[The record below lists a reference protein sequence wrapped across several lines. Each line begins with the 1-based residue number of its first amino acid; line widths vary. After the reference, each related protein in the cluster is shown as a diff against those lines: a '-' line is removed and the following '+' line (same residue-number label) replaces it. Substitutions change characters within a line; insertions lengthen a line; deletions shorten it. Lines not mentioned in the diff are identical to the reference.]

1 MKTTDYHAL
10 CNGVY
15 DIAREA
21 GNYIQQQLNNITHT
35 EIEQKG
41 HHNYVTYVDK
51 SAEELIVNRLKD
63 LLPGSGFITEENTAG
78 HNQQLFR
85 WVIDPLDGTTNFIH
99 KVPVFC
105 VSIAL
110 MEGDKVV
117 VGVVYEI
124 NLNECFYAWKG
135 GKAMLNGKEIS
146 VSPVR
151 DFDNSLLATGF
162 PYYDYGR
169 LDDYVTVFKH
179 FMKHTAGLRRL
190 GSAAAD
196 LAYVAC
202 GRFEGFYEY
211 GLNSW
216 DVAAGSFIVEMAGGV
231 VSDFTGGSNYLF
243 GRELIAGNPH
253 AHPEMKKVIGKYFGH
268 I

>member
-1 MKTTDYHAL
+1 MKPEDYKRI
-10 CNGVY
+10 CNEVCN
-15 DIAREA
+15 ISRKA
-21 GNYIQQQLNNITHT
+21 GDYIKQQLTLVDQNAV
-35 EIEQKG
+35 EQKG

-51 SAEELIVNRLKD
+51 TTEELIVKELQT
-63 LLPGSGFITEENTAG
+63 LLPESGFITEENTAG
-78 HNQQLFR
+78 HNSQRFK

-110 MEGDKVV
+110 MEENEVV
-117 VGVVYEI
+117 VGVVYEV
-124 NLNECFYAWKG
+124 NLDECFYAWKG
-135 GKAMLNGKEIS
+135 GKAMLNDSEIS
-146 VSPVR
+146 VSGIK

-169 LDDYVTVFKH
+169 LEDYVTVFKH

-216 DVAAGSFIVEMAGGV
+216 DVAAGAFIVQTAGGV
-231 VSDFTGGSNYLF
+231 VTDFSGGNTYIF
-243 GRELIAGNPH
+243 GRELIAGNPW
-253 AHPEMKKVIGKYFGH
+253 AHPEMKEVINKFFKQQ
-268 I
+268 

>member
-1 MKTTDYHAL
+1 MENSEYQQL
-10 CNGVY
+10 CTNVCE
-15 DIAREA
+15 ISRKA
-21 GNYIQQQLNNITHT
+21 GQYIKEQLNNISQA

-51 SAEELIVNRLKD
+51 SAEELIVADLRK

-78 HNQQLFR
+78 HESQKFK
-85 WVIDPLDGTTNFIH
+85 WIIDPLDGTTNFIH

-110 MEGDKVV
+110 MEGAEIV
-117 VGVVYEI
+117 VGVVYEV
-124 NLNECFYAWKG
+124 NLDECFYAWKG
-135 GKAMLNGKEIS
+135 GKAMLNDSEIS
-146 VSPVR
+146 VSPIK

-169 LDDYVTVFKH
+169 LEDYVTVFKH
-179 FMKHTAGLRRL
+179 FMQHTAGLRRL

-216 DVAAGSFIVEMAGGV
+216 DVAAGAFIVQTAGGV
-231 VSDFTGGSNYLF
+231 VSDFQGGNNYLF
-243 GRELIAGNPH
+243 GRELISGNPY
-253 AHPEMKKVIGKYFGH
+253 AHPEMKTVISKIFGH
-268 I
+268 